1 MLHIIRSGDRANI
14 SNVAM
19 LVTDGTSDWLYATEE
34 ARLLREKNSTILSVG
49 VGPDTDWNLLVD
61 ISNSNLNVFEV
72 ANFATLQESPA
83 IAMNRVLPKETT
95 VYPEI
100 IISPTLSGPRVDG
113 HHFYFECSIQ
123 YVAET
128 QNARYLIT
136 FLFDGLPGNAP
147 TVELASPDTVAGL
160 HDYFIRGQIGK
171 NVSFSIRVPT
181 DLENLERSGRT
192 FLKGQIQ
199 FIGFQR
205 DIFHKLSA
213 LWP

>member
-1 MLHIIRSGDRANI
+1 
-14 SNVAM
+14 M

-49 VGPDTDWNLLVD
+49 VGPYTDWNLLVD
-61 ISNSNLNVFEV
+61 ISNYDVNVFEV
-72 ANFATLQESPA
+72 ANFATLQDSPA
-83 IAMNRVLPKETT
+83 IAINRVLAKETT
-95 VYPEI
+95 VYPD

-128 QNARYLIT
+128 QYARYLIT

-147 TVELASPDTVAGL
+147 TVELAPPDTVAGL

-181 DLENLERSGRT
+181 DLENMEKSVQGEHFWKGKSNSLDFSG
-192 FLKGQIQ
+192 IY
-199 FIGFQR
+199 FIN
-205 DIFHKLSA
+205 
-213 LWP
+213 